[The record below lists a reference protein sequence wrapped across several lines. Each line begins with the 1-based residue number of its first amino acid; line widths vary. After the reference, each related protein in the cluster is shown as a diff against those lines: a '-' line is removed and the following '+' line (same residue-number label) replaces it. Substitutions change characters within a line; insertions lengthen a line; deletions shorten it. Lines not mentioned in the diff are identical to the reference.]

1 MRILY
6 AGSPDCSAEVLKV
19 LFKLLECTDNEIV
32 AVLTNPPSAK
42 GRHHDLTPT
51 PTGQV
56 AAALGL
62 PVLTPEKLD
71 GSAREA
77 VAVYSPDLLVC
88 FAYGRIF
95 GPKFMALFPKG
106 GINYHP
112 SLLPQYRGCAP
123 IPAAIWNMEKVTGF
137 TVQKLAQKM
146 DSGDILLQK
155 QYTMTGKETA
165 DSLLHIAAKEGAPM
179 LRDAILAIESGNSQG
194 KPQDDEKAT
203 YCKMFC
209 KEDGE
214 IDWNRS
220 AAEIDAVIRACTP
233 WPGAFTTVNGTVLKI
248 VEASV
253 YAGDASVF
261 CGSSGAQGTGDSDTS
276 GTAACPGTVIGMDKT
291 QGILFLTGSGLL
303 AARVLQWQA
312 KKAMPFKDFLN
323 GSRNFIGSVCGAA
336 ENIEK
341 KDEK

>member
-1 MRILY
+1 MKILY
-6 AGSPDCSAEVLKV
+6 AGSPDCSAEVLKE
-19 LFKLLECTDNEIV
+19 LFKLLDGTGNEIS

-51 PTGQV
+51 PTGL
-56 AAALGL
+56 AAEELGL

-77 VAVYSPDLLVC
+77 VAAYSTDLLVC

-95 GPKFMALFPKG
+95 GPKFMALFPQG

-123 IPAAIWNMEKVTGF
+123 VPAAIWNMEKVTGF
-137 TVQKLAQKM
+137 TVQRLAQKM

-179 LRDAILAIESGNSQG
+179 LRDAILAIQNGTAHG
-194 KPQDDEKAT
+194 TPQEEAKAT

-220 AAEIDAVIRACTP
+220 AAEIDAIIRACTP
-233 WPGAFTTVNGTVLKI
+233 WPGAFTTANGTVLKL

-253 YAGDASVF
+253 YSGNAGEVCGAVAAS
-261 CGSSGAQGTGDSDTS
+261 DSDTS
-276 GTAACPGTVIGMDKT
+276 GAAACPGTVIGMDKM
-291 QGILFLTGSGLL
+291 QGILFQTGDGLL
-303 AARVLQWQA
+303 AVRVLQWQA

-323 GSRNFIGSVCGAA
+323 GSRNFVGNVCGAA
-336 ENIEK
+336 KN
-341 KDEK
+341 